1 MEKIKLTKQQI
12 ELLEFDGKN
21 VNKKYYYLSNVY
33 EKIDNEGN
41 YLVKELKELP
51 EGVIK
56 YIENERNKK

>member
-21 VNKKYYYLSNVY
+21 VNKKYYYLPNVY
-33 EKIDNEGN
+33 EKVDNEGN